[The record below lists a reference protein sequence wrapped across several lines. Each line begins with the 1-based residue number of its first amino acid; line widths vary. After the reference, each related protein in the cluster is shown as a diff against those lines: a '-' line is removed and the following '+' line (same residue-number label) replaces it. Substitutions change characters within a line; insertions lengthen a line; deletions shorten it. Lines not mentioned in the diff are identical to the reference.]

1 MPPRKDTS
9 NDDPPTSFQ
18 DQLSVL
24 NAKVDAL
31 TNSMATLLQARP
43 PPPPPPPPPHNQP
56 RPPKILLPNF
66 DGSNPLDWIFQAN
79 NYFEY
84 YSIPAD
90 QRVTLAVFY
99 FIGDALSWYKHLANN
114 NLLGTWATFSRAL
127 ELRFGPSTY
136 ENHQATLFKL
146 KQTSTVSAYQTDFER
161 ISNCVTGL
169 SPEALLNCFL
179 SGLRADI
186 QNELAILHPTSLHQ
200 AYGLAKLIEDKIN
213 LAKPRFPTTRTYTNP
228 SASTPTL
235 SQLPNPPSNP
245 PKQTTSLLT
254 APPPPKPP
262 LPFTRLSPEAL
273 QKRRAEG
280 LCFRC
285 PEKFHPG
292 HKCNPPQFLLIVD
305 NDDQSTT
312 DDILSMPTQTD
323 HTNADQLLLATTE
336 PHTPIPP
343 QYLSLS
349 PAAYLGLASPKAL
362 RVTAH
367 IDGHA
372 VTVLVDSGNTHNII
386 QPRIA
391 TFLNL
396 PITPIS
402 PFPVMVG
409 NGSHIHCDG
418 FCQTVTLNIQNTP
431 FTIPFF
437 VLPIEGA
444 DIVLGMAWL
453 SSLGPVLADFSIP
466 CLSFQH
472 QGNTI
477 TLYGEPLSTPASSST
492 IQHLM
497 QKQAIAS
504 MHTLIFQH
512 AEPSTTIPKTTPE
525 DPHIH
530 NLLNEYS
537 HVFDSPTSLPPQ
549 RNYDHHIPLAPNASP
564 VNVRPYR
571 YPHYQ
576 KQIMT
581 DLIAE
586 MLKDGLIK
594 PSHSPYSSPVLLVR
608 KKDGTWRFCVDYRAL
623 NAVTIRDRFPI
634 PTVDELLDELHG
646 ARIFSKIDLR
656 AGYHQI
662 RVTNEDTHKTAFR
675 TVDGHYEFL
684 VMPFGLSNAPS
695 TFQSAMN
702 DIFRDV
708 LRRFVLVF
716 FDDILVYSPSKEA
729 HYLHLRHVFETLAR
743 NRFFAKLSKCIFSV
757 NEVHYLGHVISK
769 AGVST
774 DTEKIK
780 CIQEWPRPTTITGLR
795 GFLGL
800 TGYYRRFVNNYA
812 HIASP
817 LTDLLQK
824 PKFQWNEE
832 AQEAFDTLKTTM
844 STLHV
849 LALPNFSLVFDVTTD
864 ASGSGIG
871 AVLSQEEKLIAF
883 FSKKLSPRMRAS
895 STYIRELY
903 AITEAVKKWRQY
915 LLGRKFRVFTDQR
928 SLKHLL
934 TQVIQSPDQHKWA
947 SKLLGYDFEVHYKP
961 GKENRVADALSRV
974 EETQFLSLS
983 VPTFPWLN
991 ELRGY
996 YTSTP
1001 EGQLLLENVTNKIDS
1016 VTDYHIHD
1024 GLVYVHHRLFIP
1036 NIPSL
1041 RLKLLQEFHSSPIGG
1056 HSGVNATIR
1065 RLNGSFV
1072 WPQLRKD
1079 VTRFIQECTVCQ
1091 QTKYSTHKPYGLL
1104 QALPIPNQVWD
1115 EISMDFITNLPLS
1128 NALSPNYTATTL
1140 ATLYLQLVY
1149 RLHGIPKTIV
1159 SDRDPI
1165 FLSRFWKE
1173 LFNKIGTQLLYSSA
1187 YHPQTDG
1194 QTEVVNRCLESYLRC
1209 FSCDEPKDWSKY
1221 LYLAE
1226 FWYNTSY
1233 HSVIEMTP
1241 FQALYGR
1248 PPPTIP
1254 HYTLGSSQVV
1264 SIDSTLL
1271 EHQRLLALLK
1281 DTLAKTRQ
1289 RMTDQA
1295 NKHRL
1300 DKEFQV
1306 GEFVYLRLRVYR
1318 QTTVAK
1324 RDVQKLSHRY
1334 FGPFQVLERI
1344 GKVAY
1349 RLELPPGSRIHPV
1362 FHVSL
1367 LKPSH
1372 VEGRDITEATWEPR
1386 AEITLPDI
1394 SDLEDQG
1401 PILKTW
1407 K

>member
-1 MPPRKDTS
+1 MVTAIEKSKDLTSLSVDELISNLKVHEVIIKKDCEIVKGKRKQSRSLNLKAKKKYSDEESSTFGSEDKEYAMAGWDFKKLFKRRGRFVRQPRDEKTSIQGIRDDKNGTSERKCFRCGDPNHLIEECPKPPRKKTKGLLLEDLGAIVVKMRERRSKTKLARERVIVLVDEAVNVAGGGAPDS
-9 NDDPPTSFQ
+9 NVRIEIIQ
-18 DQLSVL
+18 
-24 NAKVDAL
+24 
-31 TNSMATLLQARP
+31 R
-43 PPPPPPPPPHNQP
+43 
-56 RPPKILLPNF
+56 
-66 DGSNPLDWIFQAN
+66 
-79 NYFEY
+79 
-84 YSIPAD
+84 SIPAD

-114 NLLGTWATFSRAL
+114 NLLGTWAIFSRAL
-127 ELRFGPSTY
+127 ELRFGHSTY

-146 KQTSTVSAYQTDFER
+146 KQTSTVSAYQIDFER
-161 ISNCVTGL
+161 ISNYVTGL
-169 SPEALLNCFL
+169 SSEALLNCFL

-200 AYGLAKLIEDKIN
+200 AYGLAKLTEDKIN
-213 LAKPRFPTTRTYTNP
+213 LAKPHFPTTRTYTNP
-228 SASTPTL
+228 SSSTPTL

-245 PKQTTSLLT
+245 LKQTTPLLT
-254 APPPPKPP
+254 TPPPPKPP

-292 HKCNPPQFLLIVD
+292 HKCNRPQFLLIVD

-312 DDILSMPTQTD
+312 DDILSMPTQID

-343 QYLSLS
+343 QYLSHS

-367 IDGHA
+367 IDG
-372 VTVLVDSGNTHNII
+372 
-386 QPRIA
+386 
-391 TFLNL
+391 
-396 PITPIS
+396 
-402 PFPVMVG
+402 
-409 NGSHIHCDG
+409 NGSYIHCDG

-437 VLPIEGA
+437 VLLIEGA
-444 DIVLGMAWL
+444 DIVLGKAWL
-453 SSLGPVLADFSIP
+453 SSLGPVLVDFSIP
-466 CLSFQH
+466 CFSFQH

-477 TLYGEPLSTPASSST
+477 TLYGEPLFTPASSST

-512 AEPSTTIPKTTPE
+512 AEPSITIPKTNPE

-537 HVFDSPTSLPPQ
+537 HVFYSPTSLPPQ
-549 RNYDHHIPLAPNASP
+549 RNYDHHIPLAPNTSP
-564 VNVRPYR
+564 VDVRPYH

-576 KQIMT
+576 KQITT
-581 DLIAE
+581 DLITE

-594 PSHSPYSSPVLLVR
+594 PSHNPYSSSVLLVR
-608 KKDGTWRFCVDYRAL
+608 KKDGTWCFCVDYRAL
-623 NAVTIRDRFPI
+623 NVVTIRDRFPI

-675 TVDGHYEFL
+675 TVDGHCEFL
-684 VMPFGLSNAPS
+684 VMPFGSSNAPS
-695 TFQSAMN
+695 TFQPAMN
-702 DIFRDV
+702 DIFRGV

-729 HYLHLRHVFETLAR
+729 RYLHLRHVFETLLR
-743 NRFFAKLSKCIFSV
+743 NGFFAKLSKCIFSV
-757 NEVHYLGHVISK
+757 NEVHYLGHVILK

-774 DTEKIK
+774 DIEKIK

-817 LTDLLQK
+817 LTDFFQK

-832 AQEAFDTLKTTM
+832 ALEAFDTLKTTM
-844 STLHV
+844 STLPV

-864 ASGSGIG
+864 ASGTGIG
-871 AVLSQEEKLIAF
+871 AVLSQEEKPIAF
-883 FSKKLSPRMRAS
+883 FSKKLSSRMRAS

-903 AITEAVKKWRQY
+903 AITEAVKKWRQ
-915 LLGRKFRVFTDQR
+915 FT
-928 SLKHLL
+928 H
-934 TQVIQSPDQHKWA
+934 
-947 SKLLGYDFEVHYKP
+947 
-961 GKENRVADALSRV
+961 
-974 EETQFLSLS
+974 FL
-983 VPTFPWLN
+983 
-991 ELRGY
+991 
-996 YTSTP
+996 
-1001 EGQLLLENVTNKIDS
+1001 
-1016 VTDYHIHD
+1016 
-1024 GLVYVHHRLFIP
+1024 
-1036 NIPSL
+1036 
-1041 RLKLLQEFHSSPIGG
+1041 
-1056 HSGVNATIR
+1056 
-1065 RLNGSFV
+1065 
-1072 WPQLRKD
+1072 
-1079 VTRFIQECTVCQ
+1079 
-1091 QTKYSTHKPYGLL
+1091 
-1104 QALPIPNQVWD
+1104 
-1115 EISMDFITNLPLS
+1115 
-1128 NALSPNYTATTL
+1128 ALSPNYTATTL
-1140 ATLYLQLVY
+1140 ATLYLQHVY

-1194 QTEVVNRCLESYLRC
+1194 QTEVVNRCLESYLWC

-1233 HSVIEMTP
+1233 HSAIEMTP

-1254 HYTLGSSQVV
+1254 HYTLGSSQVA

-1324 RDVQKLSHRY
+1324 RDVQKLSRRY
-1334 FGPFQVLERI
+1334 FGPFQILERI
-1344 GKVAY
+1344 RKVAY

-1372 VEGRDITEATWEPR
+1372 GDPHPTTCPLPDKYVDNFPVMEAEAFLDHRTINKQGKPEAQVFVKWKGRDITEATWEPR
-1386 AEITLPDI
+1386 AEITTDM
-1394 SDLEDQG
+1394 SDLEDKVLFEDGDIDTVQDTQVQDMTR
-1401 PILKTW
+1401 PTRLKRRPSRYEE
-1407 K
+1407 